1 MKQNNKFKILI
12 FLIFF
17 CMIGSSFTYVIS
29 SKNLPSIDKQEFIP
43 IDGQIL
49 FPPLYGTTTYLIDG
63 TKTLNHTWT
72 SDFTP
77 GAAVYWLGDGTIL
90 RTIRTVISGG
100 GSGGGVQKMLWDG
113 TIVWDFRYDTNGCV
127 SHHDIK
133 ILPNGNVLMIAWET
147 KTRAQAIAAG
157 RNPSNLPGNNFQA
170 DHVIEVKPTGATTG
184 DIVWEWHVWN
194 HLIQD
199 FDSSKDN
206 YGVVGDHPE
215 LVDINFGTFFM
226 SNTDW
231 IHTNSIDYNPEF
243 DQILLSAHNFNE
255 VWVIDHST
263 TTEEAASH
271 SGGNSGKGGDLL
283 YRWGNPKAYDAGTT
297 SDQKLFF
304 QHGSSWIKPGYPGEG
319 NILVFN
325 NGNNRPGGLYSSVD
339 EFTPPVDSNGEYY
352 LEPGGAYGPEDYTW
366 TYTASPPASFYSH
379 VYGGAQRLKD
389 GNTLICYGTQGKF
402 FVVAPDNTKIWEF
415 TNPYPNLSE
424 NDVFKIEYI
433 SPPEEEEPPV
443 PNEPDLDCEGSLS
456 WSNIKPGKTVNGIFK
471 VQNIGDNGSFL
482 NWTINISLITWGNWS
497 FSPEYGEN
505 LTPEDGQKNI
515 HVSVV
520 APNEIYSEFQ
530 GFIRVENKDNSSDFD
545 LISVYLETPLN
556 INVYYRPFF
565 QFMLNFK
572 NVFSECFKN
581 LLERLI

>member
-1 MKQNNKFKILI
+1 MRYINKMKVLI
-12 FLIFF
+12 FLIFLTLL
-17 CMIGSSFTYVIS
+17 GTSFTNLS
-29 SKNLPSIDKQEFIP
+29 LSKNLLSNGEEGVYFF
-43 IDGQIL
+43 DGQIL
-49 FPPLYGTTTYLIDG
+49 YSPFYGTTTYLIDCNG
-63 TKTLNHTWT
+63 TVNHTWSSTHRPFTESYLLENGSIMRPILTT
-72 SDFTP
+72 S
-77 GAAVYWLGDGTIL
+77 
-90 RTIRTVISGG
+90 
-100 GSGGGVQKMLWDG
+100 GVQKILWDG
-113 TIVWDFRYDTNGCV
+113 TIEWDYRYTVSGCTC
-127 SHHDIK
+127 HHDIEV
-133 ILPNGNVLMIAWET
+133 LPNGNVLMIVWET

-157 RNPSNLPGNNFQA
+157 RDPNKISGYSFTP
-170 DHVIEVKPTGATTG
+170 DKVIEIKPTGPTNG
-184 DIVWEWHVWN
+184 EIVWEWYVWD

-215 LVDINFGTFFM
+215 LIDINFGDSFTY
-226 SNTDW
+226 DW
-231 IHTNSIDYNPEF
+231 LHTNSIDYHEEF
-243 DQILLSAHNFNE
+243 DQVLVSSHNFDE
-255 VWVIDHST
+255 VWIIDHST
-263 TTEEAASH
+263 TTEEAAGH
-271 SGGNSGKGGDLL
+271 TGGNYGKGGDLL
-283 YRWGNPKAYDAGTT
+283 YRWGNPESYDAGTD
-297 SDQKLFF
+297 SDQKFFF
-304 QHGSSWIKPGYPGEG
+304 QHDVTWIKPGFPGEG
-319 NILVFN
+319 NILLFN
-325 NGNNRPGGLYSSVD
+325 NGNNRPSGQYSTIN

>member
-1 MKQNNKFKILI
+1 MKHINKMKILI
-12 FLIFF
+12 FLIF
-17 CMIGSSFTYVIS
+17 ITLLGTSFTNIS
-29 SKNLPSIDKQEFIP
+29 LSKNLLSNDEEGVYFFE
-43 IDGQIL
+43 GQIL
-49 FPPLYGTTTYLIDG
+49 YSPFYGTTTYLIDCNG
-63 TKTLNHTWT
+63 TVNHTWSSTHRPFTESYLLENGSIMRPILTT
-72 SDFTP
+72 S
-77 GAAVYWLGDGTIL
+77 
-90 RTIRTVISGG
+90 
-100 GSGGGVQKMLWDG
+100 GVQKILWDG
-113 TIVWDFRYDTNGCV
+113 TIEWDYRYTVSGCTC
-127 SHHDIK
+127 HHDIEV
-133 ILPNGNVLMIAWET
+133 LPNGNVLMIVWET

-157 RNPSNLPGNNFQA
+157 RDPNKISGYSFTP
-170 DHVIEVKPTGATTG
+170 DKVIEIKPTGPTNG
-184 DIVWEWHVWN
+184 EIVWEWYVWD

-215 LVDINFGTFFM
+215 LIDINFGDSFTY
-226 SNTDW
+226 DW
-231 IHTNSIDYNPEF
+231 LHTNSIDYHEEF
-243 DQILLSAHNFNE
+243 DQVLVSSHNFDE
-255 VWVIDHST
+255 VWIIDHST
-263 TTEEAASH
+263 TTEEAAGH
-271 SGGNSGKGGDLL
+271 TGGNYGKGGDLL
-283 YRWGNPKAYDAGTT
+283 YRWGNPESYDAGTD
-297 SDQKLFF
+297 SDQKFFF
-304 QHGSSWIKPGYPGEG
+304 QHDVTWIKPGFPGEG
-319 NILVFN
+319 NILLFN
-325 NGNNRPGGLYSSVD
+325 NGNNRPSGQYSTIN

>member
-1 MKQNNKFKILI
+1 MRYINKMKVLI
-12 FLIFF
+12 FLIFLTLL
-17 CMIGSSFTYVIS
+17 GTSFTNLS
-29 SKNLPSIDKQEFIP
+29 LSKNLLSNGEEGVYFF
-43 IDGQIL
+43 DGQIL
-49 FPPLYGTTTYLIDG
+49 YSPFYGTTTYLIDCNG
-63 TKTLNHTWT
+63 TVNHTWSSTHRPFTESYLLENGSIMRPILTT
-72 SDFTP
+72 S
-77 GAAVYWLGDGTIL
+77 
-90 RTIRTVISGG
+90 
-100 GSGGGVQKMLWDG
+100 GVQKILWDG
-113 TIVWDFRYDTNGCV
+113 TVEWDYRYTVSGCTC
-127 SHHDIK
+127 HHDIEV
-133 ILPNGNVLMIAWET
+133 LPNGNVLMIVWET

-157 RNPSNLPGNNFQA
+157 RDPNKISGYSFTP
-170 DHVIEVKPTGATTG
+170 DKVIEIKPTGPTNG
-184 DIVWEWHVWN
+184 EIVWEWYVWD

-215 LVDINFGTFFM
+215 LIDINFGDSFTY
-226 SNTDW
+226 DW
-231 IHTNSIDYNPEF
+231 LHTNSIDYHEEF
-243 DQILLSAHNFNE
+243 DQVLVSSHNFDE
-255 VWVIDHST
+255 VWIIDHST
-263 TTEEAASH
+263 TTEEAAGH
-271 SGGNSGKGGDLL
+271 TGGNYGKGGDLL
-283 YRWGNPKAYDAGTT
+283 YRWGNPESYDAGTD
-297 SDQKLFF
+297 SDQKFFF
-304 QHGSSWIKPGYPGEG
+304 QHDVTWIKPGFPGEG
-319 NILVFN
+319 NILLFN
-325 NGNNRPGGLYSSVD
+325 NGNNRPSGQYSTIN

>member
-1 MKQNNKFKILI
+1 MRYINKMKVLI
-12 FLIFF
+12 FLIFLTLL
-17 CMIGSSFTYVIS
+17 GTSFTNLS
-29 SKNLPSIDKQEFIP
+29 LSKNLLSNDEEGVYFFE
-43 IDGQIL
+43 GQIL
-49 FPPLYGTTTYLIDG
+49 YSPFYGTTTYLIDCNG
-63 TKTLNHTWT
+63 TVNHTWSSTHRPFTESYLLENGSIMRPILTT
-72 SDFTP
+72 S
-77 GAAVYWLGDGTIL
+77 
-90 RTIRTVISGG
+90 
-100 GSGGGVQKMLWDG
+100 GVQKILWDG
-113 TIVWDFRYDTNGCV
+113 TVEWDYRYTVSGCTC
-127 SHHDIK
+127 HHDIEV
-133 ILPNGNVLMIAWET
+133 LPNGNVLMIVWET

-157 RNPSNLPGNNFQA
+157 RDPNKISGYSFTP
-170 DHVIEVKPTGATTG
+170 DKVIEIKPTGPTSG
-184 DIVWEWHVWN
+184 EIVWEWYVWD

-215 LVDINFGTFFM
+215 LIDINFGDSFTY
-226 SNTDW
+226 DW
-231 IHTNSIDYNPEF
+231 LHTNSIDYHEEF
-243 DQILLSAHNFNE
+243 DQVLVSSHNFDE
-255 VWVIDHST
+255 VWIIDHST
-263 TTEEAASH
+263 TTEEAAGH
-271 SGGNSGKGGDLL
+271 TGGNYGKGGDLL
-283 YRWGNPKAYDAGTT
+283 YRWGNPESYDAGTD
-297 SDQKLFF
+297 SDQKFFF
-304 QHGSSWIKPGYPGEG
+304 QHDVTWIKPGFPGEG
-319 NILVFN
+319 NILLFN
-325 NGNNRPGGLYSSVD
+325 NGNNRPGGQYSTIN

>member
-1 MKQNNKFKILI
+1 MKHINKMKILI
-12 FLIFF
+12 FLIF
-17 CMIGSSFTYVIS
+17 ITLLGTSFTNIS
-29 SKNLPSIDKQEFIP
+29 LSKNLLSNDEEGVYFFE
-43 IDGQIL
+43 GQIL
-49 FPPLYGTTTYLIDG
+49 YSPFYGTTTYLIDCNG
-63 TKTLNHTWT
+63 TVNHTWSSTHRPFTESYLLENGSIMRPILTT
-72 SDFTP
+72 S
-77 GAAVYWLGDGTIL
+77 
-90 RTIRTVISGG
+90 
-100 GSGGGVQKMLWDG
+100 GVQKILWDG
-113 TIVWDFRYDTNGCV
+113 TVEWDYRYTVSGCTC
-127 SHHDIK
+127 HHDIEV
-133 ILPNGNVLMIAWET
+133 LPNGNVLMIVWET

-157 RNPSNLPGNNFQA
+157 RDPNKISGYSFTP
-170 DHVIEVKPTGATTG
+170 DKVIEIKPTGPTNG
-184 DIVWEWHVWN
+184 EIVWEWYVWD

-215 LVDINFGTFFM
+215 LIDINFGDSFTY
-226 SNTDW
+226 DW
-231 IHTNSIDYNPEF
+231 LHTNSIDYHEEF
-243 DQILLSAHNFNE
+243 DQVLVSSHNFDE
-255 VWVIDHST
+255 VWIIDHST
-263 TTEEAASH
+263 TTEEAAGH
-271 SGGNSGKGGDLL
+271 TGGNYGKGGDLL
-283 YRWGNPKAYDAGTT
+283 YRWGNPESYDAGTD
-297 SDQKLFF
+297 SDQKFFF
-304 QHGSSWIKPGYPGEG
+304 QHDVTWIKPGFPGEG
-319 NILVFN
+319 NILLFN
-325 NGNNRPGGLYSSVD
+325 NGNNRPSGQYSTIN

-456 WSNIKPGKTVNGIFK
+456 WSNIKPGETVNGIFK

>member
-1 MKQNNKFKILI
+1 MRYINKMKVLI
-12 FLIFF
+12 FLIFLTLL
-17 CMIGSSFTYVIS
+17 GTSFTNLS
-29 SKNLPSIDKQEFIP
+29 LSKNLLSNGEEGVYFF
-43 IDGQIL
+43 DGQIL
-49 FPPLYGTTTYLIDG
+49 YSPFYGTTTYLIDCNG
-63 TKTLNHTWT
+63 TVNHTWSSTHRPFTESYLLENGSIMRPILTT
-72 SDFTP
+72 S
-77 GAAVYWLGDGTIL
+77 
-90 RTIRTVISGG
+90 
-100 GSGGGVQKMLWDG
+100 GVQKILWDG
-113 TIVWDFRYDTNGCV
+113 TVEWDYRYTVSGCTC
-127 SHHDIK
+127 HHDIEV
-133 ILPNGNVLMIAWET
+133 LPNGNVLMIVWET

-157 RNPSNLPGNNFQA
+157 RDPNKISGYSFTP
-170 DHVIEVKPTGATTG
+170 DKVIEIKPTGPTSG
-184 DIVWEWHVWN
+184 EIVWEWYVWD

-215 LVDINFGTFFM
+215 LIDINFGDSFTY
-226 SNTDW
+226 DW
-231 IHTNSIDYNPEF
+231 LHTNSIDYHEEF
-243 DQILLSAHNFNE
+243 DQVLVSSHNFDE
-255 VWVIDHST
+255 VWIIDHST
-263 TTEEAASH
+263 TTEEAAGH
-271 SGGNSGKGGDLL
+271 TGGNYGKGGDLL
-283 YRWGNPKAYDAGTT
+283 YRWGNPESYDAGTD
-297 SDQKLFF
+297 SDQKFFF
-304 QHGSSWIKPGYPGEG
+304 QHDVTWIKPGFPGEG
-319 NILVFN
+319 NILLFN
-325 NGNNRPGGLYSSVD
+325 NGNNRPGGQYSTIN

-456 WSNIKPGKTVNGIFK
+456 WSNIKPGETVNGIFK

>member
-1 MKQNNKFKILI
+1 MKHINKMKILI
-12 FLIFF
+12 FLIF
-17 CMIGSSFTYVIS
+17 ITLLGTSFTNIS
-29 SKNLPSIDKQEFIP
+29 LSKNLLSNDEEGVYFFE
-43 IDGQIL
+43 GQIL
-49 FPPLYGTTTYLIDG
+49 YSPFYGTTTYLIDCNG
-63 TKTLNHTWT
+63 TVNHTWSSTHRPFTESYLLENGSIMRPILTT
-72 SDFTP
+72 S
-77 GAAVYWLGDGTIL
+77 
-90 RTIRTVISGG
+90 
-100 GSGGGVQKMLWDG
+100 GVQKILWDG
-113 TIVWDFRYDTNGCV
+113 TVEWDYRYTVSGCTC
-127 SHHDIK
+127 HHDIEV
-133 ILPNGNVLMIAWET
+133 LPNGNVLMIVWET

-157 RNPSNLPGNNFQA
+157 RDPNKISGYSFTP
-170 DHVIEVKPTGATTG
+170 DKVIEIKPTGPTSG
-184 DIVWEWHVWN
+184 EIVWEWYVWD

-215 LVDINFGTFFM
+215 LIDINFGDSFTY
-226 SNTDW
+226 DW
-231 IHTNSIDYNPEF
+231 LHTNSIDYHEEF
-243 DQILLSAHNFNE
+243 DQVLVSSHNFDE
-255 VWVIDHST
+255 VWIIDHST
-263 TTEEAASH
+263 TTEEAAGH
-271 SGGNSGKGGDLL
+271 TGGNYGKGGDLL
-283 YRWGNPKAYDAGTT
+283 YRWGNPESYDAGTD
-297 SDQKLFF
+297 SDQKFFF
-304 QHGSSWIKPGYPGEG
+304 QHDVTWIKPGFPGEG
-319 NILVFN
+319 NILLFN
-325 NGNNRPGGLYSSVD
+325 NGNNRPSGQYSTIN

-366 TYTASPPASFYSH
+366 TYTASPPTSFYSH